1 MELHRGDCSPLDPS
15 GDPVAWRRFGERVR
29 AAVAPELA
37 RHAARSRRR
46 AVLDAWT
53 RPVLAAAALLA
64 VVGGGVLTVFNVR
77 TQPTTIPGVADAL
90 GLPTAFGEWLEA
102 GRSPTV
108 EELVVALEGR
118 TQ

>member
-1 MELHRGDCSPLDPS
+1 MELDRGDCSPLDPS
-15 GDPVAWRRFGERVR
+15 GDAVAWRRFGERVR
-29 AAVAPELA
+29 MAVAPELA
-37 RHAARSRRR
+37 RHAARTRRR

-64 VVGGGVLTVFNVR
+64 VAGGGVLTVFSMESE
-77 TQPTTIPGVADAL
+77 PAAIPGVSAAL

-118 TQ
+118 SQ

>member
-1 MELHRGDCSPLDPS
+1 
-15 GDPVAWRRFGERVR
+15 
-29 AAVAPELA
+29 
-37 RHAARSRRR
+37 
-46 AVLDAWT
+46 
-53 RPVLAAAALLA
+53 
-64 VVGGGVLTVFNVR
+64 VLTVFNVR